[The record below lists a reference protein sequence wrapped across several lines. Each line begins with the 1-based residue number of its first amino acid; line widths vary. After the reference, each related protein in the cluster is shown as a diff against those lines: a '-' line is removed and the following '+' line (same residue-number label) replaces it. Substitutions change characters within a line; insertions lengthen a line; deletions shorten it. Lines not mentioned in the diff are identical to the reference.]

1 MVAGLTR
8 SRIGALDVVP
18 GQGQATPTLSGS
30 RRPLEA
36 ILVAL
41 EAFGFQSSEELA
53 GRLGISRVRDL
64 ERRRLE
70 PLERMG
76 LIERHDGLRG
86 RPKDFPDRDER
97 TLVEPYSTVFRRCQR
112 RRMAEGRKVCEVIEI
127 VRDGSELERDLAR
140 REQHAGHRREF
151 EERRQKAL
159 QESVESDQGC
169 RALLNRLDEGREADG
184 FISELERI
192 EPPKSELGD
201 GLPELAIAVRDYL
214 EHHPQR
220 TSETFS
226 WIATTLWAYEL
237 VEGKPSRDD
246 VAAALGEL
254 AAAEDRQG
262 AA

>member
-1 MVAGLTR
+1 MLCRDRGR
-8 SRIGALDVVP
+8 P
-18 GQGQATPTLSGS
+18 TPTLSGS

-64 ERRRLE
+64 EGRRLE

-76 LIERHDGLRG
+76 LIEKHDGLWG

-97 TLVEPYSTVFRRCQR
+97 ALAEPYSTVFRRRQR
-112 RRMAEGRKVCEVIEI
+112 RRTTEGRKVCEVIEI
-127 VRDGSELERDLAR
+127 VRDESELERDFAR

-159 QESVESDQGC
+159 QESVESDQEC

-184 FISELERI
+184 FIGELERI
-192 EPPKSELGD
+192 EPPKSELDD
-201 GLPELAIAVRDYL
+201 GLSELAIAVRDYL

-220 TSETFS
+220 TAETPS

-237 VEGKPSRDD
+237 VEGRPSQDG
-246 VAAALGEL
+246 VAAALEDL
-254 AAAEDRQG
+254 AAAEDRQD